1 MSRLLIYLCTQAE
14 KPVMAKQ
21 KSILVVEDYEGFR
34 NSLKQLLELEGYEVA
49 EAATGEEAV
58 EQATKIKPDMILMDM
73 TLPGID
79 GLTAARQIRQ
89 IPGLQEAPIIALS
102 AFDAEEFSDDA
113 IGAGCNDYVTKP
125 VDFDQLTR
133 LLAKFLG

>member
-1 MSRLLIYLCTQAE
+1 
-14 KPVMAKQ
+14 MAKQ

-58 EQATKIKPDMILMDM
+58 EQATRTKPDMILMDM

-89 IPGLQEAPIIALS
+89 IPGLKEAPIIALS
-102 AFDAEEFSDDA
+102 AFDAEDFSNEA
-113 IGAGCNDYVTKP
+113 IDAGCNDYVTKP

-133 LLAKFLG
+133 LLTKFLG